1 MAQDRWYQEATEGS
15 KPLGWRKSM
24 SQRERIR
31 VALKARRGNVLATA
45 RALNAL
51 ANVTTDSETKR
62 KARVDASYLY
72 KIHRRQGQER

>member
-1 MAQDRWYQEATEGS
+1 MAQGNWFQDATEDS

-24 SQRERIR
+24 PQHERIR
-31 VALKARRGNVLATA
+31 TALKSRRGNVLATA

-62 KARVDASYLY
+62 KARADASYLY
-72 KIHRRQGQER
+72 KVHRQKKQ